1 MIGMNDCSRWLYS
14 LDSKQTAEEK
24 EKNIKQANKN
34 YRSNLAKVIEILSKN
49 TRSVVLFT
57 PSIYDQTAKV
67 KTPPCLGVNDTLK
80 LYGEYGSEI
89 AQSYPNVLVADI
101 WSELQRVNSMMQKD
115 DPYST
120 IIGRDRVHPASAGG
134 FVMAYKYLIDAKEN
148 PTVSKVSIIA
158 GEKPKVALLEN
169 CDVSDLKSVG
179 GGVSFKILEFALPMV
194 VSGRTLDGESR
205 TDFQEN
211 LNREILKVCGLA
223 NGDYELRIDG
233 KSVGRYSAS
242 ELSVGVNLAGND
254 KTPQYAQAVKIAEIC
269 SEIRGKY
276 ASQRNLYFVEHFL
289 LKDIK
294 DFSDVQKCVSAAR
307 AILDR
312 GKIYGWGKFAVEFY
326 IENKAKE
333 KQMLD
338 EVFALQGDAYDAA
351 ETKTRTYEILP
362 VK

>member
-1 MIGMNDCSRWLYS
+1 
-14 LDSKQTAEEK
+14 
-24 EKNIKQANKN
+24 
-34 YRSNLAKVIEILSKN
+34 
-49 TRSVVLFT
+49 
-57 PSIYDQTAKV
+57 
-67 KTPPCLGVNDTLK
+67 
-80 LYGEYGSEI
+80 
-89 AQSYPNVLVADI
+89 
-101 WSELQRVNSMMQKD
+101 
-115 DPYST
+115 
-120 IIGRDRVHPASAGG
+120 
-134 FVMAYKYLIDAKEN
+134 
-148 PTVSKVSIIA
+148 
-158 GEKPKVALLEN
+158 
-169 CDVSDLKSVG
+169 
-179 GGVSFKILEFALPMV
+179 MV

-233 KSVGRYSAS
+233 KSVGKYSAS